1 MGNYYVYILAS
12 ESRVLY
18 TGMTNDL
25 IRRLS
30 EHKLKL
36 TPGFTKKYNVT
47 KLVYYERHSTAGEAI
62 TREKSLK
69 GWLRSKKMELIQ
81 QENPDWRDLSIE
93 WEEFRA

>member
-1 MGNYYVYILAS
+1 MYILAS

-25 IRRLS
+25 VRRLS

-36 TPGFTKKYNVT
+36 IAGFTKKYNVT
-47 KLVYYERHSTAGEAI
+47 RLVYYERHSTPGDAI
-62 TREKSLK
+62 AREKAIK
-69 GWLRSKKMELIQ
+69 GLLRSKKLKLVERD
-81 QENPDWRDLSIE
+81 NPDWRDLSLE